1 MEQEELEENKDNKA
15 EQEITEETLEGLK
28 KALAEEKEQSEI
40 RLANWQRAQAD
51 FINYK
56 RRVEQEKNEI
66 SQFSNSVIMAN
77 LLPVLDD
84 LERAFASIPPDVD
97 QLPWVEGIKL
107 VKRKLHTTLEAQGLS
122 PINALGEAF
131 DPYVHEAV
139 RQDKGKEGI
148 VIEEIQKGY
157 KFRDKV
163 IRPSKVVVGNGEGE
177 EIKEADI
184 D

>member
-1 MEQEELEENKDNKA
+1 MEQEELEESKDNKV
-15 EQEITEETLEGLK
+15 EQEVTEEALEDLK
-28 KALAEEKEQSEI
+28 KALAEEREQSQI
-40 RLANWQRAQAD
+40 RLANWQRARAD

-56 RRVEQEKNEI
+56 RRAEQEKNEI
-66 SQFSNSVIMAN
+66 NQFSNSVIIAN

-84 LERAFASIPPDVD
+84 LERAFASIPPDVG

-107 VKRKLHTTLEAQGLS
+107 VNRKLRATLEAQGLS

-148 VIEEIQKGY
+148 VTEEMQKGY

-163 IRPSKVVVGNGEGE
+163 IRPSKVVVGNGEGG
-177 EIKEADI
+177 EIKEAETD
-184 D
+184 

>member
-1 MEQEELEENKDNKA
+1 MLFGRSSKEAPE
-15 EQEITEETLEGLK
+15 K
-28 KALAEEKEQSEI
+28 KAGLFERMKSALGATKE
-40 RLANWQRAQAD
+40 
-51 FINYK
+51 
-56 RRVEQEKNEI
+56 
-66 SQFSNSVIMAN
+66 N
-77 LLPVLDD
+77 LVNKIETVLSSKPTLDESVLDD
-84 LERAFASIPPDVD
+84 LERAFISIPPDVD

-107 VKRKLHTTLEAQGLS
+107 VKRKLHSTLESQGLS

-148 VIEEIQKGY
+148 VIEEVQRGY

-184 D
+184 N